1 MKALVLSGGKGTRLR
16 PITNTIAKQLV
27 PVANKPILHYCLD
40 NIYNS
45 GIREIGIII
54 SPETGKFVQDSVRA
68 WSADKEADITY
79 IMQGQ
84 PMGLAHTVLISRE
97 FLQDE
102 PFVMYLGDNLISEN
116 ISELVNQFNNNQC
129 DSLIL
134 LKEVAN
140 PKMFG
145 VAQIENDKVVCLE
158 EKPETP
164 KSSLALV
171 GVYMFNKTIHKA
183 VRDISPSKRGE
194 LEITEAIQYL
204 IDKNCL
210 VQHKLLN
217 NWWLDTGKKDDLL
230 SANRIVLDEFTTFDN
245 KAKTCSDSKIEG
257 RVEADETSEI
267 INSTVRGPVII
278 GKNCIIKNSYIG
290 PFTSISDN
298 VRIENSE
305 IENSVVM
312 RKSRISGVK
321 GRITESL
328 IGSEVNIESAKCIP
342 NTHKFLI
349 GDNSDVT
356 INEN

>member
-45 GIREIGIII
+45 GISEIGIII
-54 SPETGKFVQDSVRA
+54 SPETGKFVQESVIA
-68 WSADKEADITY
+68 WSVGKKADITY

-97 FLQDE
+97 FLKDD

-116 ISELVNQFNNNQC
+116 IRELIEQFNKNSC

-134 LKEVAN
+134 LKEVKD

-145 VAQIENDKVVCLE
+145 VALIENDKVVRLE
-158 EKPETP
+158 EKPENP
-164 KSSLALV
+164 QSNLALV
-171 GVYMFNKTIHKA
+171 GVYMFNKSIHKA
-183 VRDISPSKRGE
+183 VRDIAPSKRGE

-204 IDKNCL
+204 IDKDFT
-210 VQHKLLN
+210 VQHKLLGS
-217 NWWLDTGKKDDLL
+217 WWLDTGKKDDLL
-230 SANRIVLDEFTTFDN
+230 SANRTVLDEFTQSCN
-245 KAKTCSDSKIEG
+245 KGTTCSDSKIEG
-257 RVEADETSEI
+257 RVEVDETSRI

-278 GKNCIIKNSYIG
+278 GKNCTIKNSYIG

-298 VRIENSE
+298 VQIENSE

-312 RKSRISGVK
+312 SKSRISGVK

-328 IGSEVNIESAKCIP
+328 IGAEVNIESAKSIP
-342 NTHKFLI
+342 NTHRFMI
-349 GDNSDVT
+349 GDNSDVI